1 MKIQVVGPGC
11 PRCNQTE
18 QNVVNACAEL
28 ELNADFEHVRDVT
41 RFAQLGVIFT
51 PGVVIDGE
59 VVFSGRIPSVD
70 EIKSALS
77 DPARR

>member
-11 PRCNQTE
+11 SRCNQTE
-18 QNVVNACAEL
+18 QNVINACAEL

-41 RFAQLGVIFT
+41 QFARLGVIFT

-59 VVFSGRIPSVD
+59 VVFSGRIPSVG
-70 EIKSALS
+70 EIKTALS
-77 DPARR
+77 KRAGR

>member
-11 PRCNQTE
+11 SRCNQTE

-41 RFAQLGVIFT
+41 RFAELGVIFT
-51 PGVVIDGE
+51 PGVLIDGE

-70 EIKSALS
+70 EIKTALS
-77 DPARR
+77 ERAGT